1 MKTVN
6 FIEAV
11 NSGKRFKT
19 ACNNNRFIYKINSV
33 GNLVHLSVDGC
44 TWLDANSSKSRDFIN
59 SQFELE
65 EKTITITEREFDKA
79 CEKYYFNNSDFNSET
94 FAAVLKKELGF

>member
-11 NSGKRFKT
+11 NSGKRF
-19 ACNNNRFIYKINSV
+19 RP
-33 GNLVHLSVDGC
+33 LSFEDWIEIRGDYLFGDNAYIKC
-44 TWLDANSSKSRDFIN
+44 KDFYN

-65 EKTITITEREFDKA
+65 EKEITIAITESQFDAICNKNIGNYI
-79 CEKYYFNNSDFNSET
+79 CVG
-94 FAAVLKKELGF
+94 AVGFIKKELGFN